1 MIKKLMVIYKTD
13 IIPDLKDILE
23 LYNNSG
29 YFPINNRLDIQRIKK
44 MHDNANIVVT
54 AWKGEK
60 LIGLSRAIS
69 DFCYC
74 CYLSDLCV
82 HNEYKKKGIGHKLVE
97 LTKEKAGKECKLILQ
112 SSPDAI
118 EFYRKIGMK
127 QIDSAFIIPREN

>member
-1 MIKKLMVIYKTD
+1 MVIYKTD

>member
-1 MIKKLMVIYKTD
+1 MMVIYKTD

-23 LYNNSG
+23 LYDNSG
-29 YFPINNRLDIQRIKK
+29 YFPINNRFDIQRIKK
-44 MHDNANIVVT
+44 MHENADIVIT
-54 AWKGEK
+54 AWEGEN

-82 HNEYKKKGIGHKLVE
+82 SEKHRKEGIGHRLVE
-97 LTKEKAGKECKLILQ
+97 LTREKAGKECKLILQ

-118 EFYRKIGMK
+118 NFYQKIGMK
-127 QIDSAFIIPREN
+127 QIDSAFIVPRES